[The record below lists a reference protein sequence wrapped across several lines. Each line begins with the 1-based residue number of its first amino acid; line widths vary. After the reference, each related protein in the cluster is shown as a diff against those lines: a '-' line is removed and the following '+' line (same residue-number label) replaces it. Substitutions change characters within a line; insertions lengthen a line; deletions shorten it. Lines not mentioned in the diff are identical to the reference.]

1 MDWKK
6 WYAKRGGGFVL
17 KRGLHLLQRYGL
29 TPSLAQRRIEDSVR
43 LMQRYGCSPSYPT
56 PGQVVDRYPRFIQ
69 KLQSLGAEICV
80 HSYHHIDLRTC
91 PLETAL
97 DELDAALKAFERHG
111 IQSSGFRCPYLS
123 WRPELIAALPP
134 QWFEYSSNQAVTLAP
149 FLPAVSEQDSGV
161 FNTINQFYT
170 PASPETMKAVPYH
183 LENLIE
189 IPLFV
194 PDDLQL
200 QDGLKF
206 SQEQIAQFWVETL
219 QRTHRRGELFTL
231 LTHPELADLF
241 APALERLLQSITDLT
256 PKVWM
261 ARLCD
266 ISAWWHEK
274 AAFSTQFISEP
285 PGSLTVTFQAS
296 SRAAVLIRGIPTPH
310 SHPWYGPD
318 HLLESRSL
326 TLPASTEKRPWLGV
340 HPDFPPQ
347 ALRWLH
353 ERGFITEHSLDPYA
367 YVYYLAPRAAVSA
380 PELESIAAE
389 IESSCSTLIRYGLWP
404 DQARSAFAVTG
415 DLDALSLMDYA
426 SRLLS

>member
-6 WYAKRGGGFVL
+6 WYAKRGIGFVL

-29 TPSLAQRRIEDSVR
+29 TPGLAQKRIEDSVR

-91 PLETAL
+91 ALNTAV
-97 DELDAALKAFERHG
+97 DELAAALKAFERHG
-111 IQSSGFRCPYLS
+111 IHSSGFRCPYLS
-123 WRPELIAALPP
+123 WSPELIAALPP
-134 QWFEYSSNQAVTLAP
+134 QWFEYSSNEAVTLAP
-149 FLPAVSEQDSGV
+149 FLPAVSDQDSGV
-161 FNTINQFYT
+161 FNTINQFYAPVSGDT
-170 PASPETMKAVPYH
+170 IKSIPYQ

-219 QRTHRRGELFTL
+219 QRTHRSGELFTL
-231 LTHPELADLF
+231 LTHPELADRF
-241 APALERLLQSITDLT
+241 APAIETLLQSLADLT
-256 PKVWM
+256 PRVWL

-266 ISAWWHEK
+266 ISAWWREK
-274 AAFSTQFISEP
+274 SAFSAQFSSNP
-285 PGSLTVTFQAS
+285 QGSLTISFQAS
-296 SRAAVLIRGIPTPH
+296 PRAAILIRGISTPH

-318 HLLESRSL
+318 HLLEAHSL
-326 TLPASTEKRPWLGV
+326 TLPATIEKRPWLGV
-340 HPDFPPQ
+340 HPDFPPH

-353 ERGFITEHSLDPYA
+353 GRGFITELSHDPNA
-367 YVYYLAPRAAVSA
+367 HVYYLSPRTVVSA
-380 PELESIAAE
+380 LELESIAAD
-389 IESSCSTLIRYGLWP
+389 IEDSCSTLIRFGLWP
-404 DQARSAFAVTG
+404 DQAKSAFAVTG

-426 SRLLS
+426 ARLFS

>member
-29 TPSLAQRRIEDSVR
+29 TPGLAQRRIEESVR
-43 LMQRYGCSPSYPT
+43 LMQRYGCAPSYPT

-97 DELDAALKAFERHG
+97 AELDAALKAFERHG
-111 IQSSGFRCPYLS
+111 IQSAGFRCPYLS

-149 FLPAVSEQDSGV
+149 FLPAVSDQDRSV
-161 FNTINQFYT
+161 FNTINQFYA
-170 PASPETMKAVPYH
+170 PASPETMRTVPYQ
-183 LENLIE
+183 LENLVE

-219 QRTHRRGELFTL
+219 QRTHRSGELFTL
-231 LTHPELADLF
+231 LTHPELADRF
-241 APALERLLQSITDLT
+241 APAIESLLQSVASLT
-256 PKVWM
+256 PKVWL

-266 ISAWWHEK
+266 ISAWWREK
-274 AAFSTQFISEP
+274 AGFSAQFGSDPQGNITISFHATP
-285 PGSLTVTFQAS
+285 
-296 SRAAVLIRGIPTPH
+296 RAAVLIRGIPTPH
-310 SHPWYGPD
+310 ARPWYGSD

-326 TLPASTEKRPWLGV
+326 TLPASIEKRPWLGV
-340 HPDFPPQ
+340 HPDFSPE

-353 ERGFITEHSLDPYA
+353 ERGFITENSLDPNA
-367 YVYYLAPRAAVSA
+367 YVYYLAPQASVTA

-389 IESSCSTLIRYGLWP
+389 IEASGSPLIRFSLWP

-426 SRLLS
+426 ARLVS

>member
-1 MDWKK
+1 
-6 WYAKRGGGFVL
+6 
-17 KRGLHLLQRYGL
+17 
-29 TPSLAQRRIEDSVR
+29 
-43 LMQRYGCSPSYPT
+43 MQRYGCSPSYPT

-69 KLQSLGAEICV
+69 KLQSLGTEICV

-134 QWFEYSSNQAVTLAP
+134 KWFEYSSNQAITLAP
-149 FLPAVSEQDSGV
+149 FLPAVAEQDSSV

-170 PASPETMKAVPYH
+170 PASAEAMKAVPYH

-219 QRTHRRGELFTL
+219 QRTHRSGELFTL

-266 ISAWWHEK
+266 ISAWWREK
-274 AAFSTQFISEP
+274 AGFSAQFTSEP
-285 PGSLTVTFQAS
+285 QDSLTVTFQAS
-296 SRAAVLIRGIPTPH
+296 PRAAVLIRGIHAPQAQ
-310 SHPWYGPD
+310 PWYGPD
-318 HLLESRSL
+318 QLLESRSL
-326 TLPASTEKRPWLGV
+326 TLPASIEKRPWLGV

-353 ERGFITEHSLDPYA
+353 ERGFITEHSLDPNA
-367 YVYYLAPRAAVSA
+367 YIYYLSPRPAVAA

-389 IESSCSTLIRYGLWP
+389 IESSCSTLIRFGLWP

-426 SRLLS
+426 SRLVS